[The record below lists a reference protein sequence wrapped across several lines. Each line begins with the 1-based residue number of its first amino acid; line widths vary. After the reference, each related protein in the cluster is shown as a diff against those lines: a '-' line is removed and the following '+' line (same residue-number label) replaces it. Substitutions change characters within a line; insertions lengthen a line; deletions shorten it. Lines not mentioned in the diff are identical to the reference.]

1 MPSRSS
7 RRSTRK
13 PSRRSSRGSQ
23 RRSQRRSR
31 RQRGGANESLAQGL
45 EYLKNHLEQKG
56 GAATPLGGAPLGDT
70 GMLDPVLRAG
80 ARVEG
85 LDNAMK
91 EAAAQGSD
99 MVGGGRKRNASK
111 NSKNSKKSKK
121 SKNSKKSRSR
131 RQRGGF
137 RHMEGA
143 PYNSSPMLL
152 SGSDAV
158 KAGTANFSVL

>member
-1 MPSRSS
+1 M
-7 RRSTRK
+7 
-13 PSRRSSRGSQ
+13 
-23 RRSQRRSR
+23 
-31 RQRGGANESLAQGL
+31 
-45 EYLKNHLEQKG
+45 EQKG

-99 MVGGGRKRNASK
+99 MVGGARKGKRNASK
-111 NSKNSKKSKK
+111 KSKKSKK

-158 KAGTANFSVL
+158 KAGTAKFSVL